1 MSNIKLVRLVT
12 GEVLVGHV
20 QDDDQNNPIALTDI
34 RIEHPFIIGIQPL
47 PDGNMTVNLVPYLP
61 FSEDSTFDIHFQN
74 ILHISNPNKGL
85 ADKVAGMIATARSG
99 LLLPNKPKLLT

>member
-20 QDDDQNNPIALTDI
+20 QDYDPNLADI

-74 ILHISNPNKGL
+74 ILHVSNPNKGL